1 MRPQWGQLETGR
13 AAAVWRDARQRF
25 SAHVL
30 GPHFEELC
38 RQYAVAA
45 PPSVF
50 GVLPGE
56 VGSGVV
62 GDSAGRTSIQVD
74 VVVLAPAAPSASRR
88 VLSLGEAKYGE
99 VMGIKHVERL
109 RRARDLLS
117 QRGYDTREV
126 VLACYSAAGFSREL
140 LSTDD
145 PRLRLIGPDEL
156 YTMPQ

>member
-1 MRPQWGQLETGR
+1 
-13 AAAVWRDARQRF
+13 
-25 SAHVL
+25 
-30 GPHFEELC
+30 
-38 RQYAVAA
+38 
-45 PPSVF
+45 
-50 GVLPGE
+50 
-56 VGSGVV
+56 
-62 GDSAGRTSIQVD
+62 